1 MQLFTSTL
9 YGSWWSHGQHELCFC
24 VFSSVSS
31 SKSIIPLNSLFLH
44 VPKILLSIHNHKYLL
59 FFHQAFTFS
68 YYHLQWVK
76 SCWLCFW
83 IHCVPHLWTFVVIL
97 VIFCCYLGIA
107 CSFKFC
113 FSFDE
118 TLLCDLCFLDVI

>member
-1 MQLFTSTL
+1 MDHE
-9 YGSWWSHGQHELCFC
+9 WWSHGKHELCFC

-68 YYHLQWVK
+68 YYHLKWVK

-97 VIFCCYLGIA
+97 VIFCCYLGIV
-107 CSFKFC
+107 CSLKILFFIWWDT
-113 FSFDE
+113 SVWP
-118 TLLCDLCFLDVI
+118 LLSWCDIAIHAWS